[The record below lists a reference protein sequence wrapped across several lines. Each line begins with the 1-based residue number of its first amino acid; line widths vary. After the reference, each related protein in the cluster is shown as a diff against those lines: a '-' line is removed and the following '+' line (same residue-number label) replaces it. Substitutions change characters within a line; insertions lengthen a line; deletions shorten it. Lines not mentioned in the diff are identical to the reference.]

1 MASDNLDLIERF
13 CQAFKRKNP
22 DEILAFFTD
31 DAVYHNMP
39 LAPARGNAGIRN
51 VLEMFL
57 KPSRSVEFV
66 ILNIAASG
74 DVVLTERVDKFAME
88 GRNVEL
94 PVAGVFEVKGGKIAA
109 WRDYF
114 DMATWTRQ
122 TTGQ

>member
-1 MASDNLDLIERF
+1 MASDNLQLIERF
-13 CQAFKRKNP
+13 CQAFKKRDA
-22 DEILAFFTD
+22 DEILGFFTD

-39 LAPARGNAGIRN
+39 MPPVRGKAAIRN

-57 KPSRSVEFV
+57 KPAWSVEFV

-74 DVVLTERVDKFAME
+74 DVVLTERVDKFDMG

-94 PVAGVFEVKGGKIAA
+94 PVAGAFEVKEGKIAA

-122 TTGQ
+122 TAAQ